1 VEWPD
6 GAIQVLLCT
15 KDGRL
20 LCLHEAI
27 RTLLLSSMRLTLPP
41 ANARD
46 VLELMVFCAAID
58 GNLAHR
64 FSEGYGVGR
73 RTERGA
79 LAAMERGSGFVGRFR
94 GRIVAP
100 LTLSTRN
107 PWAIDARYFDP
118 SEMPLYLTS
127 MAVDPRHC

>member
-1 VEWPD
+1 
-6 GAIQVLLCT
+6 
-15 KDGRL
+15 
-20 LCLHEAI
+20 
-27 RTLLLSSMRLTLPP
+27 MRLTLPP

-46 VLELMVFCAAID
+46 VLERMVFCAAID

-79 LAAMERGSGFVGRFR
+79 LAAMKRGRAFVGRFR
-94 GRIVAP
+94 GRIVAS

-107 PWAIDARYFDP
+107 PWAIGARYFHL
-118 SEMPLYLTS
+118 SQTPLYLRS

>member
-1 VEWPD
+1 MEWPD
-6 GAIQVLLCT
+6 GAIQVLLCM

-46 VLELMVFCAAID
+46 VLELMVFCAAIN

-64 FSEGYGVGR
+64 MRRGPLGGQADRDWRAGR
-73 RTERGA
+73 R
-79 LAAMERGSGFVGRFR
+79 
-94 GRIVAP
+94 
-100 LTLSTRN
+100 
-107 PWAIDARYFDP
+107 
-118 SEMPLYLTS
+118 
-127 MAVDPRHC
+127 

>member
-1 VEWPD
+1 
-6 GAIQVLLCT
+6 
-15 KDGRL
+15 
-20 LCLHEAI
+20 
-27 RTLLLSSMRLTLPP
+27 MRLTLPP

-46 VLELMVFCAAID
+46 VLELMVFCAAIN

-64 FSEGYGVGR
+64 MR
-73 RTERGA
+73 RWLPGWASPPRLA
-79 LAAMERGSGFVGRFR
+79 RWAAMKRGRAFVGRFR